1 MQAMATLPRAR
12 SAEAALY
19 AQTTAYS
26 VVLGSI
32 IVLVPLYIISLGY
45 SPAWLGIIIAGQG
58 FFQVALRLFG
68 GVISD
73 RIGERWVIQA
83 SLGALVIGC
92 LGLALSTSLA
102 WLLFAQ
108 VLFGGSRA
116 IYWTSAQ
123 SYGSR
128 IDETRPTQVLGRFFG
143 FGAAGGLI
151 GNAGGGIVAAVWG
164 YPPGFLMSAGI
175 SVMAMVVVALMPN
188 LPKRAVMTLR
198 QILAPVPG
206 VFRKRT
212 TVLPAIMAI
221 ATSLQIAVLAS
232 VGAALFDEFGF
243 SEDEFGLLM
252 AIHAVGSVIAG
263 FAFARFISR
272 MGPRPTYALI
282 LGTHGLLLIVIAL
295 WGDFYWTAMA
305 LMFVMGLAFNAGRV
319 LNTSLT
325 AIVSNPEQRG
335 VFMAVVGIYWALG
348 QMIGPLA
355 FGPLAE
361 VTSLFASI
369 AVAGAIMLGVALL
382 TPLLYA
388 AFGEP
393 AESPK
398 PSEAPPAT

>member
-123 SYGSR
+123 SYGRCSDASSVSAQRGASSATRAEASSR
-128 IDETRPTQVLGRFFG
+128 RS
-143 FGAAGGLI
+143 GA
-151 GNAGGGIVAAVWG
+151 
-164 YPPGFLMSAGI
+164 
-175 SVMAMVVVALMPN
+175 
-188 LPKRAVMTLR
+188 TLR
-198 QILAPVPG
+198 D
-206 VFRKRT
+206 
-212 TVLPAIMAI
+212 
-221 ATSLQIAVLAS
+221 S
-232 VGAALFDEFGF
+232 
-243 SEDEFGLLM
+243 
-252 AIHAVGSVIAG
+252 
-263 FAFARFISR
+263 
-272 MGPRPTYALI
+272 
-282 LGTHGLLLIVIAL
+282 
-295 WGDFYWTAMA
+295 
-305 LMFVMGLAFNAGRV
+305 
-319 LNTSLT
+319 
-325 AIVSNPEQRG
+325 
-335 VFMAVVGIYWALG
+335 
-348 QMIGPLA
+348 
-355 FGPLAE
+355 
-361 VTSLFASI
+361 
-369 AVAGAIMLGVALL
+369 
-382 TPLLYA
+382 
-388 AFGEP
+388 
-393 AESPK
+393 
-398 PSEAPPAT
+398 

>member
-143 FGAAGGLI
+143 FGAAG
-151 GNAGGGIVAAVWG
+151 AS
-164 YPPGFLMSAGI
+164 SAT
-175 SVMAMVVVALMPN
+175 
-188 LPKRAVMTLR
+188 RAEASSR
-198 QILAPVPG
+198 RSG
-206 VFRKRT
+206 
-212 TVLPAIMAI
+212 
-221 ATSLQIAVLAS
+221 AT
-232 VGAALFDEFGF
+232 
-243 SEDEFGLLM
+243 
-252 AIHAVGSVIAG
+252 
-263 FAFARFISR
+263 
-272 MGPRPTYALI
+272 PR
-282 LGTHGLLLIVIAL
+282 
-295 WGDFYWTAMA
+295 D
-305 LMFVMGLAFNAGRV
+305 
-319 LNTSLT
+319 S
-325 AIVSNPEQRG
+325 
-335 VFMAVVGIYWALG
+335 
-348 QMIGPLA
+348 
-355 FGPLAE
+355 
-361 VTSLFASI
+361 
-369 AVAGAIMLGVALL
+369 
-382 TPLLYA
+382 
-388 AFGEP
+388 
-393 AESPK
+393 
-398 PSEAPPAT
+398 

>member
-1 MQAMATLPRAR
+1 
-12 SAEAALY
+12 
-19 AQTTAYS
+19 
-26 VVLGSI
+26 
-32 IVLVPLYIISLGY
+32 
-45 SPAWLGIIIAGQG
+45 
-58 FFQVALRLFG
+58 
-68 GVISD
+68 
-73 RIGERWVIQA
+73 
-83 SLGALVIGC
+83 
-92 LGLALSTSLA
+92 
-102 WLLFAQ
+102 
-108 VLFGGSRA
+108 
-116 IYWTSAQ
+116 
-123 SYGSR
+123 
-128 IDETRPTQVLGRFFG
+128 
-143 FGAAGGLI
+143 
-151 GNAGGGIVAAVWG
+151 
-164 YPPGFLMSAGI
+164 MSAGI

-188 LPKRAVMTLR
+188 LPKRAAMTLR

-232 VGAALFDEFGF
+232 VGAALFDKFGF

-361 VTSLFASI
+361 VTSLFASV
-369 AVAGAIMLGVALL
+369 AVAGVIMLGVALL
-382 TPLLYA
+382 TPILYA

-393 AESPK
+393 AKSPE

>member
-12 SAEAALY
+12 TAEAALH

-151 GNAGGGIVAAVWG
+151 GNAGGGVVAAVWG

-188 LPKRAVMTLR
+188 LPKRAAMTLR

-252 AIHAVGSVIAG
+252 AIHAIGSVIAG
-263 FAFARFISR
+263 FAFARFITR
-272 MGPRPTYALI
+272 IGPRPTYALI

-361 VTSLFASI
+361 VTSLFASV
-369 AVAGAIMLGVALL
+369 AVAGVIMLGVALL

-393 AESPK
+393 AESPET
-398 PSEAPPAT
+398 SGTPPAT